1 RTCEEQDAIYAQ
13 GRTSSGTIST
23 NARGCKSW
31 HVLGRAVDADPF
43 NPRTGEVFLGNST
56 EYRVLGVIW
65 KKLGGVWG
73 GDFSGLYDPGHF
85 EWHPDKSIEDVC
97 PENMSCYQL
106 KVQNKVPIYLMASG
120 AILLLTV
127 GIFTATVTM
136 KVPADALRLHTFGKR
151 PFTRLLR
158 SSHGV
163 HGLMPSAPVAL
174 AITSPAPI
182 RLHLCACAN
191 CCGCAARACCPQLV
205 QRQRKPPCG
214 WGWC

>member
-1 RTCEEQDAIYAQ
+1 VLEDPYNLLASTDWHTRTMLKRLARDYHKLTGNGLRVRDGRRTCEEQDAIYAQ
-13 GRTSSGTIST
+13 GRTTSGAIAT

-43 NPRTGEVFLGNST
+43 NPHTGDVFPGNST

-136 KVPADALRLHTFGKR
+136 KVPA
-151 PFTRLLR
+151 
-158 SSHGV
+158 
-163 HGLMPSAPVAL
+163 
-174 AITSPAPI
+174 
-182 RLHLCACAN
+182 
-191 CCGCAARACCPQLV
+191 RA
-205 QRQRKPPCG
+205 
-214 WGWC
+214 